1 MQRIKLVRKNG
12 HDIINV
18 LNDKLSTLTTDFEDY
33 KIKNNIDTYF

>member
-12 HDIINV
+12 QDIVGV
-18 LNDKLSTLTTDFEDY
+18 LTEKLETMTANFEEY